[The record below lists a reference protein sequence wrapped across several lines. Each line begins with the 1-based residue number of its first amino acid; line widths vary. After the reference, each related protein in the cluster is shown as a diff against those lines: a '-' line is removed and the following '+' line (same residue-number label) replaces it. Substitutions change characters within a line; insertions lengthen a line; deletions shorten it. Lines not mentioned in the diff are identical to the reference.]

1 MSKADYLF
9 TEFDLRQGL
18 EAEREKMF
26 QEIESIERNRLLN
39 TSVPD
44 LVNYFVEKYTVN
56 VPVLLEDQIFTDQSE
71 AQVDVSRDQ
80 NRYISDRSRPFHISG
95 TKITFFIPFEG
106 DPELFRAQSSMMS
119 FNPPRATIYGQEIH
133 VEYTITNH
141 DGAAIRTQFD
151 GLLSQIKQLLVG
163 TNNDVS
169 IYNSEIRQ
177 NAEARINARR
187 EKLLKDQ
194 NMVAD
199 LGFPLRKRDDA
210 PTTYAVPVVP
220 KKIVPQMPHASTS
233 PFKPEPTLPMDQY
246 EHILSIA
253 SGMVHVMER
262 SPSSFVNM
270 KEEDI
275 RQHFLV
281 QLNGQYEGKATGET
295 FNESGKTDILIRE
308 DDKNIFIAECKFWE
322 GPEAFTKAINQL
334 LGYTSWRDTKTAILL
349 FNRNKNFSDVLAKI
363 PDIVKQHS
371 NFKREMD
378 YDSETGF
385 RYVLHHNDDKNRE
398 IIVTVLA
405 FEVPTE
411 STK

>member
-1 MSKADYLF
+1 MSRADYLF
-9 TEFDLRQGL
+9 SQYDLRSGL
-18 EAEREKMF
+18 EAERNKMF
-26 QEIESIERNRLLN
+26 QEIEGMEKNRLLN
-39 TSVPD
+39 TSVSD
-44 LVNYFVEKYTVN
+44 LVDYFVEKYTID
-56 VPVLLEDQIFTDQSE
+56 VPKLLEDQITTDQSE
-71 AQVDVSRDQ
+71 TQVDVSKDG
-80 NRYISDRSRPFHISG
+80 NRYISDRSRPFYIPG

-106 DPELFRAQSSMMS
+106 DGDLFKAQSSMHS
-119 FNPPRATIYGQEIH
+119 YNPPRATVQGQEIH
-133 VEYTITNH
+133 AEYTMTNH
-141 DGAAIRTQFD
+141 DGTAIKSQFD
-151 GLLSQIKQLLVG
+151 GLLSQIKQLLTG
-163 TNNDVS
+163 THNDVG

-177 NAEARINARR
+177 NAEARINGRR

-210 PTTYAVPVVP
+210 PTTYSVPVVP
-220 KKIVPQMPHASTS
+220 KKVIPQMPSASTA
-233 PFKPEPTLPMDQY
+233 PFKPEPTLPMEQY
-246 EHILSIA
+246 DHILSIA
-253 SGMVHVMER
+253 SSMVHVIER

-308 DDKNIFIAECKFWE
+308 KDKNIFIAECKFWE

-349 FNRNKNFSDVLAKI
+349 FNRNKNFSDVLAKV
-363 PDIVKQHS
+363 PDIVKQHP
-371 NFKREMD
+371 NFKREME

>member
-1 MSKADYLF
+1 MARADYLF
-9 TEFDLRQGL
+9 SEFDLRNGL

-26 QEIESIERNRLLN
+26 QEIESIEKNRLLN

-44 LVNYFVEKYTVN
+44 LVDYFVEKYTVN
-56 VPVLLEDQIFTDQSE
+56 APKLLEDKISTDQAE
-71 AQVDVSRDQ
+71 TQVDVSRDP
-80 NRYISDRSRPFHISG
+80 NRYISDPSRPFYVPG
-95 TKITFFIPFEG
+95 TKITFFVPFEG
-106 DPELFRAQSSMMS
+106 DGELFKAQSSMMS
-119 FNPPRATIYGQEIH
+119 FNPPRASVHGQEIH
-133 VEYTITNH
+133 ATYTTTSH
-141 DGAAIRTQFD
+141 DGAEIRKQFD
-151 GLLSQIKQLLVG
+151 GLLGQIKQLLTG
-163 TNNDVS
+163 TNNDVG

-199 LGFPLRKRDDA
+199 LGFPLRKREDA
-210 PTTYAVPVVP
+210 PTTYSAPVVA
-220 KKIVPQMPHASTS
+220 KKIHPQMPPASTT
-233 PFKPEPTLPMDQY
+233 PFKPEPTLPMEQY
-246 EHILSIA
+246 EHILSVV

-308 DDKNIFIAECKFWE
+308 QDKNIFIAECKFWE

-334 LGYTSWRDTKTAILL
+334 LGYTSWRDTKTAIIL
-349 FNRNKNFSDVLAKI
+349 FNRNKSFSDVLAQI
-363 PDIVKQHS
+363 PDIVKQHP
-371 NFKREMD
+371 NFKRELE
-378 YDSETGF
+378 YSSETGY
-385 RYVLHHNDDKNRE
+385 RYALHHNDDKNRE
-398 IIVTVLA
+398 IIVTILA

-411 STK
+411 TK

>member
-1 MSKADYLF
+1 MSRADYLF
-9 TEFDLRQGL
+9 SEFDLRRGL

-26 QEIESIERNRLLN
+26 QEIEGIERNRLLN
-39 TSVPD
+39 TSVSD
-44 LVNYFVEKYTVN
+44 LVDYFVEKYTVN
-56 VPVLLEDQIFTDQSE
+56 VPILLDDQISTDQFE
-71 AQVDVSRDQ
+71 TQVDVSKDQ

-95 TKITFFIPFEG
+95 TKVTFYIPFEG
-106 DPELFRAQSSMMS
+106 DPELFKAQSSMMS
-119 FNPPRATIYGQEIH
+119 FNPPRATVHGQEIH

-141 DGAAIRTQFD
+141 DGVAIRTQFD
-151 GLLSQIKQLLVG
+151 GLLNQIKQLLVG

-177 NAEARINARR
+177 NAEARLNARR

-210 PTTYAVPVVP
+210 PTTYSVPVVP
-220 KKIVPQMPHASTS
+220 KKITPQMPPASTV
-233 PFKPEPTLPMDQY
+233 PFKPEPVLTMEQY
-246 EHILSIA
+246 ENILSIA

-308 DDKNIFIAECKFWE
+308 EDKNIFIAECKFWE
-322 GPEAFTKAINQL
+322 GSEAFTKAINQL
-334 LGYTSWRDTKTAILL
+334 LGYISWRDTKTAILL

-363 PDIVKQHS
+363 PDLVKQHS
-371 NFKREMD
+371 NFKREMG
-378 YDSETGF
+378 YEKETGF

-398 IIVTVLA
+398 IIITILA
-405 FEVPTE
+405 FEIPV
-411 STK
+411 